1 MGRFYQTA
9 KPTFVDDIIYEAPY
23 ELMLNALKTQDE
35 AFAKSKEGLGDFKEA
50 DLLSYVDKDKGQ
62 RDQLLSQH
70 YGAADEISQKMA
82 ANPALFRQYAG
93 DINKARQAFDR
104 DLKSG
109 GLFEMDRTAKRRDA
123 LMKELKDRKDLN
135 EDSRK
140 EAIAKIDREYQGWG
154 INEYSDNIHVYE
166 KVDPVA
172 YVEHLKNTFTPD
184 VLGAT
189 TTKPQGNG
197 YFRMQGDTEKWVSE
211 DKVRSSIKGDPQ
223 FENWEKEQRQFLER
237 AAENP
242 NNPLVNSQEE
252 VEIELSRRKED
263 FITSSVNKL
272 IYKQEDKQDIQS
284 ADGTWMGKAQLAW
297 DKHKYNQQREDEIN
311 GYEQVVEG
319 RYEGLDDATI
329 DQIYPP
335 GTNGVSGEKRAELK
349 KENEALFNGNSE
361 LTKRGIDRDQFREL
375 MKTPEGRTKVKI
387 ITGMSAEKLARQAN
401 MEETRAYKYEDI
413 KSDLDDGQNA
423 RENKKMAGAVVESFN
438 SMSQDT
444 PLKYKI
450 VSSDGRIIESGE
462 SSLGQLKADKRNIV
476 PGRTIAT
483 KVSELVPMTKGG
495 NSGYKGHDGEVVMIK
510 EGGKS
515 RAATKEEV
523 TRMGTGVKKSVD
535 AVAFNDRTFLLD
547 VKPNEV
553 SQSEKVEH
561 RGGGNNAPIIKTNY
575 NAHSSVLIDG
585 KLHTIVIEK
594 DFNIQPTQIIKKK

>member
-35 AFAKSKEGLGDFKEA
+35 AFAKSQEGLGDFKEA
-50 DLLSYVDKDKGQ
+50 GLLAYLDKDKEQ

-70 YGAADEISQKMA
+70 YETADDISQKMK

-93 DINKARQAFDR
+93 DINRARQAFDR

-109 GLFEMDRTAKRRDA
+109 GLFEMDRTAKRREA
-123 LMKELKDRKDLN
+123 LIKELKDRKDLN

-140 EAIAKIDREYQGWG
+140 EAIAKIDRDYQGWG

-197 YFRMQGDTEKWVSE
+197 YFQMRGDTKKWVSK
-211 DKVRSSIKGDPQ
+211 DKVINSIVTDPQ
-223 FENWEKEQRQFLER
+223 FENWEKEQLQFLER
-237 AAENP
+237 ASENP
-242 NNPLVNSQEE
+242 NNPLVNSPEE
-252 VEIELSRRKED
+252 VMEEFNRRREG
-263 FITSSVNKL
+263 FINSSVNKL
-272 IYKQEDKQDIQS
+272 IYSQKETQGIQS
-284 ADGTWMGKAQLAW
+284 ADGAYSAAQDLAFR
-297 DKHKYNQQREDEIN
+297 KRQYNQQRQDEIN

-335 GTNGVSGEKRAELK
+335 GKDGVSGEKRQELK
-349 KENEALFNGNSE
+349 TENEALFNSKSV
-361 LTKRGIDRDQFREL
+361 LTQNEINRDAFREM
-375 MKTPEGRTKVKI
+375 MKTVEGREKLEI
-387 ITGMSAEKLARQAN
+387 LTGMTMEKLARQAN
-401 MEETRAYKYEDI
+401 MEEARAYRYEDI
-413 KSDLDDGQNA
+413 KSELDDGQNA
-423 RENKKMAGAVVESFN
+423 RENKKMTGAVVESFN
-438 SMSQDT
+438 SMAQDT
-444 PLKYKI
+444 PITYKI
-450 VSSDGRIIESGE
+450 ISSDGRIIESGE
-462 SSLGQLKADKRNIV
+462 SSLGKLKADKRNIV

-510 EGGKS
+510 ENGIS

-523 TRMGTGVKKSVD
+523 TRMGTGVKQSVD
-535 AVAFNDRTFLLD
+535 AVTFNDRKFLLE
-547 VKPNEV
+547 VEPNEV

-561 RGGGNNAPIIKTNY
+561 RGGGHNAPIIKTNY

-594 DFNIQPTQIIKKK
+594 DFNIEPTQIIKKK